1 MMMKDAPSI
10 RVQEQYGD
18 GHADYPSKA
27 AARPDP
33 GDAGTLASD
42 IVRPMGGGPGRETE
56 GDPQRLPSGQHGL
69 DREQVSESQRRRLR
83 MAMIECVADRG
94 YAGTKIR
101 DLARVAGVSPNAFYG
116 IYGSKEQCFLD
127 THDTVAAIEIERV
140 SAAAAGTGPWEQR
153 LRDAIDAFTSTVAD
167 APRAAYLAV
176 VEIHA
181 VGAAAL
187 EHQQHALDA
196 HERLMRTVL
205 DDAPYG
211 SSITDTTVK
220 AIVAGTRGM
229 IYHHLEEGNPQ
240 GLRGLVEPIH
250 AWVLGYHAPLPLTLP
265 EPLADLPREAA
276 KLPSKE
282 AEPIGEEQARALG
295 HRDRIMRAVAAL
307 CCERGYG
314 ELRVPAI
321 TTRAGVSNQTF
332 YEHFKNKH
340 DAFLA
345 CYDRISRRAL
355 AAVLA
360 SFQAAPSW
368 PEAVR
373 ASLGTLLEYIAA
385 EPEFARLGLFEVL
398 AAGPEARQRAQARTE
413 AFTAMLTP
421 GSPGGA
427 VTAPTVMGALVAGG
441 VWGVIQHHIIHGRAA
456 RLPELTP
463 QLSYVALTPFIGA
476 AEAARVAAGAQAP
489 Q

>member
-1 MMMKDAPSI
+1 MPFLP
-10 RVQEQYGD
+10 
-18 GHADYPSKA
+18 DYSSRTILDMAITPLVCTA
-27 AARPDP
+27 FDRTQHR
-33 GDAGTLASD
+33 GTLTSD
-42 IVRPMGGGPGRETE
+42 IVSPVAGETDDDLE
-56 GDPQRLPSGQHGL
+56 RLPSGQHGL
-69 DREQVSESQRRRLR
+69 DREQVSDSQRRRLR
-83 MAMIECVADRG
+83 LAMIECVADRG

-101 DLARVAGVSPNAFYG
+101 DLARVAGVSPNAFYR
-116 IYGSKEQCFLD
+116 IYGSKEECFLD
-127 THDTVAAIEIERV
+127 THDTVAEIEIERV
-140 SAAAAGTGPWEQR
+140 SAAAEGRGPWEQR
-153 LRDAIDAFTSTVAD
+153 LHEAIDAFTSTVAD

-205 DDAPYG
+205 DEAPHG
-211 SSITDTTVK
+211 SSITDTTIK

-229 IYHHLEEGNPQ
+229 IYHQLEEGNPQ
-240 GLRGLVEPIH
+240 ALRGLVEPIN
-250 AWVLGYHAPLPLTLP
+250 AWVLGYHAPLPLTLA
-265 EPLADLPREAA
+265 EPLAGLPGEPT
-276 KLPSKE
+276 KLPGTESSGS
-282 AEPIGEEQARALG
+282 EPSRALG
-295 HRDRIMRAVAAL
+295 HRERIMRAVAAL
-307 CCERGYG
+307 CCEQGYA

-398 AAGPEARQRAQARTE
+398 AAGPEARRRAQARTE

-421 GSPGGA
+421 GSPGGS
-427 VTAPTVMGALVAGG
+427 VTAPTLMGALVAGG
-441 VWGVIQHHIIHGRAA
+441 VWGVIQHHIIHGRAQ
-456 RLPELTP
+456 RLAELTP

-476 AEAARVAAGAQAP
+476 AEAARVAAGGHPPPPAVA
-489 Q
+489 

>member
-1 MMMKDAPSI
+1 M
-10 RVQEQYGD
+10 
-18 GHADYPSKA
+18 
-27 AARPDP
+27 
-33 GDAGTLASD
+33 GDAAEDDL
-42 IVRPMGGGPGRETE
+42 E
-56 GDPQRLPSGQHGL
+56 RLPSGQHGL
-69 DREQVSESQRRRLR
+69 DREQVRESQRRRLR
-83 MAMIECVADRG
+83 MAMIECVADSG

-101 DLARVAGVSPNAFYG
+101 DLARVAGVSPNAFYR

-127 THDTVAAIEIERV
+127 AHDTVAAIEIDRV
-140 SAAAAGTGPWEQR
+140 RAAATGTAPWEQR
-153 LRDAIDAFTSTVAD
+153 LHDAIEAFTSTVAD

-187 EHQQHALDA
+187 EHQQHTLDA
-196 HERLMRTVL
+196 HEQLMRAVL

-240 GLRGLVEPIH
+240 ALRGLVEPIN

-265 EPLADLPREAA
+265 EPLTGAPGEPAELPGKEAA
-276 KLPSKE
+276 PS
-282 AEPIGEEQARALG
+282 GEEQARTLG
-295 HRDRIMRAVAAL
+295 HRERIMRAVAAL
-307 CCERGYG
+307 CCEQGYG

-345 CYDRISRRAL
+345 CYDRSSRRAL

-427 VTAPTVMGALVAGG
+427 VKAPTVMGALVAGG

-476 AEAARVAAGAQAP
+476 AEAAQVAAGA
-489 Q
+489 

>member
-1 MMMKDAPSI
+1 M
-10 RVQEQYGD
+10 GD
-18 GHADYPSKA
+18 EPE
-27 AARPDP
+27 R
-33 GDAGTLASD
+33 GTEDRL
-42 IVRPMGGGPGRETE
+42 E
-56 GDPQRLPSGQHGL
+56 RLPAGQHGL
-69 DREQVSESQRRRLR
+69 NRDQVTESQRRRLR
-83 MAMIECVADRG
+83 MAMIECVSDRG

-101 DLARVAGVSPNAFYG
+101 DLARIAGVSPNSFYR

-140 SAAAAGTGPWEQR
+140 SAAAAGTDPWEQR
-153 LRDAIDAFTSTVAD
+153 LHQAIEAFTNTVAD
-167 APRAAYLAV
+167 APRPAYLAV

-205 DDAPYG
+205 DDAPYRA
-211 SSITDTTVK
+211 SITNTTVK

-240 GLRGLVEPIH
+240 GLRSLVEPIS

-265 EPLADLPREAA
+265 EPLEALPCEAT
-276 KLPSKE
+276 KLPGDEIARS
-282 AEPIGEEQARALG
+282 GEEQARTLG
-295 HRDRIMRAVAAL
+295 HRERIMRAVAAL
-307 CCERGYG
+307 CCEQGYG
-314 ELRVPAI
+314 KLRVPTI

-345 CYDRISRRAL
+345 CYDRVSRRAL

-373 ASLGTLLEYIAA
+373 ASLGTLLEHIAA

-398 AAGPEARQRAQARTE
+398 AAGPEARRRAQARTE
-413 AFTAMLTP
+413 AFTVMLTP
-421 GSPGGA
+421 GSPGGE

-441 VWGVIQHHIIHGRAA
+441 VWGVIQHHIIHGRGA

-463 QLSYVALTPFIGA
+463 QLTYVALTPFIGA
-476 AEAARVAAGAQAP
+476 AEAARVAAGA
-489 Q
+489 